1 MTNQSGG
8 TVFKGEASEEEQS
21 PVLDED
27 RLRDKREIL
36 NPKKL
41 RILQQL
47 LANDWGCLSP
57 REVAY
62 RNSDL
67 TESTVRDHLR
77 DLSTRNRP
85 FTTKLVVDKADREEG
100 IPWTYYAVT
109 EYGIELLQ
117 EVGVYEG
124 ISVLYEMYAEL
135 DREDIQE
142 IENFDNRPNPSWI

>member
-1 MTNQSGG
+1 MSDHGG
-8 TVFKGEASEEEQS
+8 GAVFQEAESSVFDEE
-21 PVLDED
+21 
-27 RLRDKREIL
+27 RLEDKREIL
-36 NPKKL
+36 KPKKL

-67 TESTVRDHLR
+67 EESTVRDHLR
-77 DLSTRNRP
+77 DLSNRSQP
-85 FTTKLVVDKADREEG
+85 FAEKLVVDKADREEG

-117 EVGVYEG
+117 EVGVYDG
-124 ISVLYEMYAEL
+124 ISVLYQMYENMDKEEL
-135 DREDIQE
+135 NEVE
-142 IENFDNRPNPSWI
+142 SYDNRPNPDWI

>member
-1 MTNQSGG
+1 MSGQSGS
-8 TVFKGEASEEEQS
+8 TAFEEVQ
-21 PVLDED
+21 PPIFDED

-36 NPKKL
+36 QPTKL

-62 RNSDL
+62 RNADL
-67 TESTVRDHLR
+67 EESTVRDHLR
-77 DLSTRNRP
+77 DLSTRSP
-85 FTTKLVVDKADREEG
+85 AFTQKLVVDKAEREEG

-109 EYGIELLQ
+109 EYGIDLLH

-124 ISVLYEMYAEL
+124 ISILYQMYENM
-135 DREDIQE
+135 DREELQKVE
-142 IENFDNRPNPSWI
+142 AFDNRPNPDWI